1 MTLAQLQEQKAAE
14 RKIQVRKETQRQYN
28 TLIIEIEN
36 MGKSGLTVGTTWNAK
51 VDRATELQDKL
62 QALR

>member
-28 TLIIEIEN
+28 TLIKEIEN